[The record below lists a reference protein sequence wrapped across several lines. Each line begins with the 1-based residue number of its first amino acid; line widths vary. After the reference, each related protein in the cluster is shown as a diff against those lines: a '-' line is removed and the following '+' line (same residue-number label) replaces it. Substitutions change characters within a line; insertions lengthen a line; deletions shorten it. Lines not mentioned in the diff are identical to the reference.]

1 MEISV
6 LIKAFGIWLGIV
18 VLAIV
23 NAGIREKLLAPAIG
37 SSAALPASGL
47 LLSVIILA
55 VAYLTMPLIG
65 SAEGRTY
72 VLIGIFWLVLT
83 LSFEFLFG
91 HYGAGK
97 PWGEILQVFDV
108 RKGDLFIVALLATL
122 VAPWIMARLRGLIE

>member
-6 LIKAFGIWLGIV
+6 LVKAFGIWFGIV
-18 VLAIV
+18 ILAIV

-37 SSAALPASGL
+37 PAAALPASGL

-55 VAYLTMPLIG
+55 VAYFTMPLIG
-65 SAEGRTY
+65 SSDSRIY
-72 VLIGIFWLVLT
+72 ISIGVFWLVLT
-83 LSFEFLFG
+83 LAFEFLFG

-97 PWGEILQVFDV
+97 PWREVLQVFDV
-108 RKGDLFIVALLATL
+108 RKGDLFVVALLATL